1 MTPTST
7 SSGTPDDGP
16 DPSGQPTAAGPRRI
30 PEATVT
36 RLPVYQRILEELIRA
51 GTTTVSSELLAS
63 LARVNAAKVRKDLS
77 LLGSFGTRGAG
88 YDAAFLVEQI
98 DRALGLDQVWP
109 VVIVGIGN
117 LGRALAN
124 SQGFSAR
131 GFRVAALFDTDTQVV
146 GEHVGELTVRHLDE
160 LADVAAVT
168 QPAIGVVA
176 TPAGAAQQVAERLV
190 AVGIRSLLNFAPRV
204 LTVPPEVLIRYVD
217 LSIELQVMSFYQA
230 REAASAP
237 AGAEGPGPARTGVTG
252 APSDGDGEPGRG
264 RGPAHR
270 AGADMPII
278 RSVGLTSKGTSTGA
292 AGSTAPGT

>member
-1 MTPTST
+1 MTPTP
-7 SSGTPDDGP
+7 TPPGETP
-16 DPSGQPTAAGPRRI
+16 ELAGQPPPTGPRRI
-30 PEATVT
+30 PEATVI

-109 VVIVGIGN
+109 VAIVGIGN

-131 GFRVAALFDTDTQVV
+131 GFRVAALFDTDPNVV
-146 GEHVGELTVRHLDE
+146 GEHVGDLPVRHLDE
-160 LADVAAVT
+160 LAEVAAT
-168 QPAIGVVA
+168 SRLSIGVVA
-176 TPAGAAQQVAERLV
+176 TPAGAAQHVADRLV
-190 AVGIRSLLNFAPRV
+190 AVGVRSLLNFAPRV
-204 LTVPPEVLIRYVD
+204 LTVPPDVLIRYVD

-230 REAASAP
+230 RQAAVAP
-237 AGAEGPGPARTGVTG
+237 VAAGGEGTGTVPGGAEAGPGVPADER
-252 APSDGDGEPGRG
+252 ARRDRG
-264 RGPAHR
+264 RRGGP
-270 AGADMPII
+270 DMPII
-278 RSVGLTSKGTSTGA
+278 RSVGLTSKGN
-292 AGSTAPGT
+292 

>member
-1 MTPTST
+1 MTPTP
-7 SSGTPDDGP
+7 TPPGGP
-16 DPSGQPTAAGPRRI
+16 TEPPDQPPASGPRRI
-30 PEATVT
+30 PEATVI

-131 GFRVAALFDTDTQVV
+131 GFRVAALFDTDPQVV
-146 GEHVGELTVRHLDE
+146 GEHVGGLTVRHLDE
-160 LADVAAVT
+160 LADVAAAT

-176 TPAGAAQQVAERLV
+176 TPAGAAQHVADRLV

-230 REAASAP
+230 REAASTP
-237 AGAEGPGPARTGVTG
+237 AGADDAGPVGT
-252 APSDGDGEPGRG
+252 
-264 RGPAHR
+264 
-270 AGADMPII
+270 GADMPII
-278 RSVGLTSKGTSTGA
+278 RSVGLTSTGRATGTAAGTTKSTGTGTSKGAGNTGTGTSGGTATGA
-292 AGSTAPGT
+292 